1 MIKTMTKNTKGID
14 RVAVISGSTG
24 YVGSAVARKLA
35 ADGMKIAMLYH
46 PASLE
51 TAKVVLKSLPGSG
64 HKAYCCD
71 IEDAVQIA
79 MTVKAIENDLGDIYV
94 CVHAAGEKPERKQL
108 LLSSIEDLRDQF
120 KVNVFGSFNFL
131 SACALRLK
139 EHKRGV
145 MIGITT
151 AGVVVPSAAKSLGA
165 YIPAKYA
172 IQGMLT
178 AFKEEL
184 KPYGVR
190 VYSVAPG
197 FMHGGMNSD
206 IPKAFADMI
215 KEKSPTKTLASAE
228 EVANKISFL
237 CSDKAADVTDLT
249 ILLAPELSGS

>member
-1 MIKTMTKNTKGID
+1 MIKTMIKKTKNAS

-24 YVGSAVARKLA
+24 YVGSAIARRLA
-35 ADGMKIAMLYH
+35 TDGMRLAMLYH
-46 PASLE
+46 HASQKTVE
-51 TAKVVLKSLPGSG
+51 EILKALPDTG

-71 IEDAVQIA
+71 IEDAAQIA
-79 MTVKAIENDLGDIYV
+79 ETVKAIEGDLGDIYA
-94 CVHAAGEKPERKQL
+94 CVHAAGEKPKRKQL
-108 LLSSIEDLRDQF
+108 LLSSVEDLRDQF

-151 AGVVVPSAAKSLGA
+151 AGVVIPSAARSLGA

-172 IQGMLT
+172 LQGML
-178 AFKEEL
+178 ASFKEEL

-215 KEKSPTKTLASAE
+215 KEKSPTKSLTSADD
-228 EVANKISFL
+228 VADKISFL
-237 CSDKAADVTDLT
+237 CSDEATNVADLT